1 MEELDG
7 DTVRLS
13 YRGVAAERDIVQA
26 SPKITFHYAFK
37 HRS

>member
-13 YRGVAAERDIVQA
+13 HRGIQAERDIVQVNKL
-26 SPKITFHYAFK
+26 SLYT
-37 HRS
+37 RD